1 MVDNLHRRQ
10 KCCVPV
16 NKCGALAAVLKAL
29 LVNKLQRKL
38 SKSHSARAIGI
49 MVTHVFGYCTRLIE
63 IFRSVPQHG
72 TTTAHHQVQS
82 PYATLKQKVKG

>member
-29 LVNKLQRKL
+29 
-38 SKSHSARAIGI
+38 
-49 MVTHVFGYCTRLIE
+49 
-63 IFRSVPQHG
+63 VPQHG